1 MPNPSV
7 SPIIIIIIIIIIMII
22 DYNLGDDSTIWLL
35 HDLHVNH
42 KNNVKK
48 SLT

>member
-1 MPNPSV
+1 M
-7 SPIIIIIIIIIIMII
+7 MII

-35 HDLHVNH
+35 HDLNH